1 MKKWQRRV
9 LWFFGGVALFA
20 ALVAMI
26 APRVIRSQ
34 AVKRV
39 EAATGRKLTMG
50 RVFVNPF
57 TLTAGADGV
66 TLAEKG
72 SSVPFVSFS
81 SARVS
86 LSPRSIYRGAP
97 IVSSLKLVSPSVSI
111 VRNAQNTYNFSDLLE
126 KKAESA
132 PNDKKEPA
140 EFCINNISISRGTV
154 VFLDRALPAEK
165 VHTVSD
171 LTLDVPF
178 ISTISHLADHYIS
191 PRFSAVINGAPL
203 RLDGKLKK
211 GPASA
216 EVLMSLN
223 LKELSLPWYM
233 PYLPANVRWSVASGT
248 LSAAAGVTYRMSA
261 KAAPQLMVTG
271 TATLAGVSVKE
282 KEGAPL
288 FFLKTGSV
296 TVKEA
301 DPLVQKYDVASLDL
315 NGLQVHLGRDR
326 QGAWNVSRLAS
337 AAPSP
342 RLKKAAEAKKGKTP
356 VVHLGSA
363 TLRNGRLLFTD
374 RKPAQAFSTVL
385 DAIAIDVKGYTSDG
399 NAPAQFALSFAT
411 EREEK
416 LALKGTQTSV
426 PLAVESSVSI
436 SGLSL
441 ASYYP
446 YLSEW
451 LTAPLTGK
459 VGIDGELA
467 YSPDKGFRIEKTNIA
482 ATSIAAPFGADEGV
496 KIARLSLDGGS
507 LDLQERR
514 LNIGRIRIG
523 GSDLRFSRDTKG
535 RLSPFNLIREQ
546 PGRNGALAPAPLP
559 EKGRPFAWNIGSI
572 AGDNMKFSFVDGT
585 MEEEPEFE
593 LRKTSISLRNLDS
606 SGRGPV
612 PFKLAAAYG
621 DNGDLAASGNLA
633 LRPAAVRGTFRLK
646 KIPLTDFDYYLP
658 DNLNITLAD
667 GSIDATG
674 RVDLVRKGVAWSGS
688 FGGDVGVRSFY
699 CLDGE
704 DDDLLKWE
712 SLQLERI
719 TGTLSPFALVIDD
732 VALNQYFA
740 KIIIE
745 KDGTLNLQHLAEK
758 EPELAAEGAAPA
770 PVPPPGDQNQA
781 QRQAPPKPSSQK
793 NIKVGAVVL
802 QDGLLNFTDNHLDPA
817 YSTTFYNLGGRVS
830 GLTSEANRFADVDLR
845 GNLENQSP
853 LQITGQI
860 NPLRDDL
867 FVNLTMRFSDIE
879 LSPLS
884 PYSSTYLG
892 YLIDKGKLFLDL
904 KYHIEQK
911 KLESQ
916 NTVFL
921 DQLTLGQ
928 KVDSPKATS
937 LPVRL
942 AIALLKDR
950 KGEIHLDLPVAGRT
964 DDPKFSVWGVV
975 LAMLKNLA
983 VKAATAPFAL
993 LQSLFS
999 GSEDFGGVSF
1009 APGIARI
1016 APGEQE
1022 KLMKLANA
1030 LKDRPALKIEMTG
1043 YVDRETDPEGLRRE
1057 LLEKKIRTEKFL
1069 ELVKEKRNRP
1079 GDSPETMQ
1087 VGTEEYP
1094 KYLKQVYRKEKFP
1107 KPRTIIGLV
1116 KDLSDAEMKKL
1127 ILTNTVIGTADLQAL
1142 AADRTMAVR
1151 DLLVEKGGVEVGRI
1165 FLKAGDVFKEP
1176 AKQEVTGSRV
1186 EFGMAAE

>member
-9 LWFFGGVALFA
+9 LWVCGGVASVA

-26 APRVIRSQ
+26 APSVIRSQ
-34 AVKRV
+34 AVKHV
-39 EAATGRKLTMG
+39 EAATGRKLTIG

-57 TLTAGADGV
+57 TLTAGADRV

-111 VRNAQNTYNFSDLLE
+111 VRSARNTYNFSDLLE
-126 KKAESA
+126 KKAES
-132 PNDKKEPA
+132 PPDDKKEPA
-140 EFCINNISISRGTV
+140 EFCINNISISRGTI
-154 VFLDRALPAEK
+154 VFRDRALPAEK

-191 PRFSAVINGAPL
+191 PQFSAVINGAPL
-203 RLDGKLKK
+203 RLDGKLRK

-216 EVLMSLN
+216 EVLMSLS

-233 PYLPANVRWSVASGT
+233 PYLPANVRWSVDSGT
-248 LSAAAGVTYRMSA
+248 LSAAAGVTYRISA

-288 FFLKTGSV
+288 FFLKNGSV

-301 DPLVQKYDVASLDL
+301 DPLVQKYDIASLDL
-315 NGLQVHLGRDR
+315 DGLQVHLERDR
-326 QGAWNVSRLAS
+326 QGTWNLSQPAA

-342 RLKKAAEAKKGKTP
+342 RPKAAEAKKGKTP
-356 VVHLGSA
+356 VVRLGSA
-363 TLRNGRLLFTD
+363 TLRNGRLLFND
-374 RKPAQAFSTVL
+374 RKPAQPFSTVL
-385 DAIAIDVKGYTSDG
+385 NAIAIDVKGYTSDG
-399 NAPAQFALSFAT
+399 NTPAQFGLSFAT
-411 EREEK
+411 ERAEK

-426 PLAVESSVSI
+426 PLGVESSVSI

-459 VGIDGELA
+459 VGIDGKLA
-467 YSPDKGFRIEKTNIA
+467 YSPDKRFRIEKTNIA
-482 ATSIAAPFGADEGV
+482 ATSLAATFGADGGV

-514 LNIGRIRIG
+514 LKIGRIGIG
-523 GSDLRFSRDTKG
+523 GSDLRFSRDAQG
-535 RLSPFNLIREQ
+535 RLSPLNLIREQ
-546 PGRNGALAPAPLP
+546 SGRNSASAPAPSP

-572 AGDNMKFSFVDGT
+572 AGDNMKFLFVDGAA
-585 MEEEPEFE
+585 EGEPEFE
-593 LRKTSISLRNLDS
+593 VRKTSMSLENLDS
-606 SGRGPV
+606 SGKGPL

-621 DNGDLAASGNLA
+621 DNGSLAASGNLA

-658 DNLNITLAD
+658 ENLKITVAD

-674 RVDLVRKGVAWSGS
+674 RIDLVRKGVAWSGS
-688 FGGDVGVRSFY
+688 FGGDAGIRSFY

-745 KDGTLNLQHLAEK
+745 KDGTLNLQHLAET
-758 EPELAAEGAAPA
+758 EQEQAGEGVATATA
-770 PVPPPGDQNQA
+770 PPPGAQNQG
-781 QRQAPPKPSSQK
+781 QVPPKPSSQK

-802 QDGLLNFTDNHLDPA
+802 QDGLLNFTDNHLEPA
-817 YSTTFYNLGGRVS
+817 YSTTFYNLGGRIS

-916 NTVFL
+916 NTVFF

-1022 KLMKLANA
+1022 KLVKLANA

-1069 ELVKEKRNRP
+1069 ELVKEKKNRP
-1079 GDSPETMQ
+1079 GDSPDTMQ
-1087 VGTEEYP
+1087 VSPEEYP
-1094 KYLKQVYRKEKFP
+1094 KYLKLVYRKEKFP
-1107 KPRTIIGLV
+1107 KPRTMIGLV
-1116 KDLSDAEMKKL
+1116 KDLPEAEMKKL

-1151 DLLVEKGGVEVGRI
+1151 DFLVEKGGLAVGRI
-1165 FLKAGDVFKEP
+1165 FLKADNVFKEP
-1176 AKQEVTGSRV
+1176 AKREGTGSRV

>member
-9 LWFFGGVALFA
+9 LWIVGGVALVA

-26 APRVIRSQ
+26 APSVIRSQ
-34 AVKRV
+34 AVKHV
-39 EAATGRKLTMG
+39 EAATGRKLTIG

-97 IVSSLKLVSPSVSI
+97 IVSSLKLVSPSLSI
-111 VRNAQNTYNFSDLLE
+111 VRSAQNTYNFSDLLE
-126 KKAESA
+126 KKGES
-132 PNDKKEPA
+132 PPDDKEEPA
-140 EFCINNISISRGTV
+140 EFCINNISISRGTI
-154 VFLDRALPAEK
+154 VFRDRALPAEK

-171 LTLDVPF
+171 LTLGVPF

-191 PRFSAVINGAPL
+191 PQFSAVINGAPL

-216 EVLMSLN
+216 EVLMSLS

-233 PYLPANVRWSVASGT
+233 PYLPANIRWSVASGT

-288 FFLKTGSV
+288 FSLKNGSV

-301 DPLVQKYDVASLDL
+301 DPLVQRYDVASLDL
-315 NGLQVHLGRDR
+315 DGVQVHLERDR
-326 QGAWNVSRLAS
+326 QGTWNLSQPAS
-337 AAPSP
+337 AAPSSRP
-342 RLKKAAEAKKGKTP
+342 KAMEAKKGKTP
-356 VVHLGSA
+356 VVHLASA

-374 RKPAQAFSTVL
+374 RKPAQPFSTVL
-385 DAIAIDVKGYTSDG
+385 DAVAIDVKEYTSDG

-411 EREEK
+411 ERQEK

-426 PLAVESSVSI
+426 PLTVESSVSI

-482 ATSIAAPFGADEGV
+482 ATSLAATLGVDEGV

-514 LNIGRIRIG
+514 LKVERIGIG
-523 GSDLRFSRDTKG
+523 GSDLRFSRDAQGK
-535 RLSPFNLIREQ
+535 LSPLNLIREQ
-546 PGRNGALAPAPLP
+546 PDRNGASAPAPLP
-559 EKGRPFAWNIGSI
+559 DKEKPFAWSI
-572 AGDNMKFSFVDGT
+572 DSVAGDNMKFSFTDGT
-585 MEEEPEFE
+585 IEEEPEFE
-593 LRKTSISLRNLDS
+593 LRKTSISLKSLDS

-658 DNLNITLAD
+658 ENLNITLAD

-674 RVDLVRKGVAWSGS
+674 RVDLVRKGVDWSGS
-688 FGGDVGVRSFY
+688 FGGDAGVRSFY

-719 TGTLSPFALVIDD
+719 TGTLSPFALAIDD

-745 KDGTLNLQHLAEK
+745 KDGTLNLQHLTKTEQ
-758 EPELAAEGAAPA
+758 EQPGEGAASP

-781 QRQAPPKPSSQK
+781 QRQAPPKPTSQK

-1069 ELVKEKRNRP
+1069 ELVKEKKNRP

-1087 VGTEEYP
+1087 VSPDEYS
-1094 KYLKQVYRKEKFP
+1094 KYLKLVYRKEKFP
-1107 KPRTIIGLV
+1107 KPRTMIGLV

-1151 DLLVEKGGVEVGRI
+1151 DFLVEKGGLAVGRI
-1165 FLKAGDVFKEP
+1165 FLKAGDVFKES
-1176 AKQEVTGSRV
+1176 AKREGTGSRV

>member
-9 LWFFGGVALFA
+9 LWICGGVALVA

-26 APRVIRSQ
+26 APSVIRSQ
-34 AVKRV
+34 AVKHV
-39 EAATGRKLTMG
+39 EAATGRKLTIG

-72 SSVPFVSFS
+72 SSIPFVSFS

-111 VRNAQNTYNFSDLLE
+111 VRSARNTYNFSDLLE
-126 KKAESA
+126 KKAES
-132 PNDKKEPA
+132 PPDDKKEPA

-154 VFLDRALPAEK
+154 VFRDRALSAEK

-178 ISTISHLADHYIS
+178 ISTISHLADNYIS
-191 PRFSAVINGAPL
+191 PQFSAVINGAPL

-261 KAAPQLMVTG
+261 GAAPQLMVTG
-271 TATLAGVSVKE
+271 TATLADVSVKE

-288 FFLKTGSV
+288 FSLKTGSV

-301 DPLVQKYDVASLDL
+301 DPLVQKYDVALLDL
-315 NGLQVHLGRDR
+315 DGLQVNLERDR
-326 QGAWNVSRLAS
+326 QGSWNLSRLAS

-342 RLKKAAEAKKGKTP
+342 RAKAAEAKKGKTP

-363 TLRNGRLLFTD
+363 ILRNGRLLFTD

-385 DAIAIDVKGYTSDG
+385 DAIAIDVKGYMSDG

-426 PLAVESSVSI
+426 PPAVVSFISI

-441 ASYYP
+441 ASYHP

-482 ATSIAAPFGADEGV
+482 ATSLAATFGADEGV

-514 LNIGRIRIG
+514 LKIGRIGIG
-523 GSDLRFSRDTKG
+523 GSDLRFSRDAQG
-535 RLSPFNLIREQ
+535 RLSPLTLIREQ
-546 PGRNGALAPAPLP
+546 PGRNGAPAPAHTP
-559 EKGRPFAWNIGSI
+559 EKGPFVWNIDSI
-572 AGDNMKFSFVDGT
+572 AGDNMKFSFVDGAT
-585 MEEEPEFE
+585 EDEPEFE
-593 LRKTSISLRNLDS
+593 LRKMSMSLKNLDS
-606 SGRGPV
+606 YGRGPV
-612 PFKLAAAYG
+612 PFKLAATYG
-621 DNGDLAASGNLA
+621 DNGDLAASGSLA

-658 DNLNITLAD
+658 ENLNITLAD
-667 GSIDATG
+667 GSIDAAG
-674 RVDLVRKGVAWSGS
+674 RVDLVRKGVVWSGS

-719 TGTLSPFALVIDD
+719 TGTLSPFALAIDD

-745 KDGTLNLQHLAEK
+745 KDGTLNLQHLMGTEQEHAG
-758 EPELAAEGAAPA
+758 EGAAPA

-781 QRQAPPKPSSQK
+781 QGQAPPEPSSQK
-793 NIKVGAVVL
+793 NIRIGEVVL
-802 QDGLLNFTDNHLDPA
+802 QDGLLNFTDNHLDPS

-830 GLTSEANRFADVDLR
+830 GLSSEESRFADVDLR

-904 KYHIEQK
+904 KYHIEKK

-921 DQLTLGQ
+921 DQLTLGE
-928 KVDSPKATS
+928 KVDSPRATS

-950 KGEIHLDLPVAGRT
+950 KGEIHLDLPVSGRT
-964 DDPKFSVWGVV
+964 DDPRFSVWGVV
-975 LAMLKNLA
+975 LKMLKNLA

-993 LQSLFS
+993 LTSV
-999 GSEDFGGVSF
+999 FGGSDEDMGGVQF
-1009 APGIARI
+1009 APGASTL
-1016 APGEQE
+1016 ASDEQE
-1022 KLMKLANA
+1022 KLLKLANA
-1030 LKDRPALKIEMTG
+1030 LKDRPALKMEMTG
-1043 YVDRETDPEGLRRE
+1043 FVDRETDPEGLRRE
-1057 LLEKKIRTEKFL
+1057 LLERKIRMEKFL
-1069 ELVKEKRNRP
+1069 EMVKEKKTQP
-1079 GDSPETMQ
+1079 GDSPET
-1087 VGTEEYP
+1087 VRVAAEEYP
-1094 KYLKQVYRKEKFP
+1094 KYLEMVYRKEKFP
-1107 KPRTIIGLV
+1107 KPRTILGLV
-1116 KDLSDAEMKKL
+1116 KDLPQEEMKKL
-1127 ILTNTVIGTADLQAL
+1127 ILTNTVIGTRELQAL
-1142 AADRTMAVR
+1142 ATERTTAVR
-1151 DLLVEKGGVEVGRI
+1151 DFLVQRGGVDVGRLFQKSGDI
-1165 FLKAGDVFKEP
+1165 FKTPAGKEEP
-1176 AKQEVTGSRV
+1176 GARV